1 MSLPASDI
9 HIFAISHNIKLNPA
23 KCKEMFINSLHISN
37 SSLNPTV
44 MGNNII
50 ERVKNYRI
58 LGVIM
63 NNELKWN
70 NNVDFSVNDIWNKS
84 YMNCG
89 NEMEVKRWSSQ
100 WAQFMQL
107 RKEAWKK
114 KSGLTP
120 LKSWFFF
127 QASLRN
133 CINCVHCDDH
143 FFISN
148 VDFIVKK
155 ASKKLYSL
163 RILCRAGVAQDHILK
178 VYQSTVRPVL
188 EYAVH
193 VL

>member
-23 KCKEMFINSLHISN
+23 KCKEMFINSHHISN

-84 YMNCG
+84 YMSCG
-89 NEMEVKRWSSQ
+89 NEMEMKRWSSQ

-114 KSGLTP
+114 KIRTYPVEVLFFFSGFFTP
-120 LKSWFFF
+120 LHKLR
-127 QASLRN
+127 SLRRSFLHFQRRF
-133 CINCVHCDDH
+133 HCQE
-143 FFISN
+143 S
-148 VDFIVKK
+148 
-155 ASKKLYSL
+155 
-163 RILCRAGVAQDHILK
+163 Q
-178 VYQSTVRPVL
+178 
-188 EYAVH
+188 
-193 VL
+193 

>member
-89 NEMEVKRWSSQ
+89 NEMEMKRWSSQ
-100 WAQFMQL
+100 WTQFMQL

-114 KSGLTP
+114 NQDLPRWSP
-120 LKSWFFF
+120 DFFF
-127 QASLRN
+127 SFFTQLHKLRSLRRSFLHFQRRF
-133 CINCVHCDDH
+133 HCQE
-143 FFISN
+143 S
-148 VDFIVKK
+148 
-155 ASKKLYSL
+155 
-163 RILCRAGVAQDHILK
+163 Q
-178 VYQSTVRPVL
+178 
-188 EYAVH
+188 
-193 VL
+193 

>member
-70 NNVDFSVNDIWNKS
+70 NNVDFSVNDI
-84 YMNCG
+84 
-89 NEMEVKRWSSQ
+89 
-100 WAQFMQL
+100 
-107 RKEAWKK
+107 
-114 KSGLTP
+114 
-120 LKSWFFF
+120 
-127 QASLRN
+127 
-133 CINCVHCDDH
+133 
-143 FFISN
+143 
-148 VDFIVKK
+148 
-155 ASKKLYSL
+155 
-163 RILCRAGVAQDHILK
+163 
-178 VYQSTVRPVL
+178 
-188 EYAVH
+188 
-193 VL
+193 